1 MLSQPN
7 PSDQLKLKIIRSFE
21 LGFDLEREN
30 DREKESQ
37 PTITVPPLL
46 DLTNHSRS
54 NTKSDQ
60 ISTMIHQWE
69 EGERTDERERER
81 EREREKRH
89 WIEKKE
95 RKEKK
100 LRKRRERRN
109 KILVFIISL

>member
-30 DREKESQ
+30 DGEKESQ
-37 PTITVPPLL
+37 PTITVSPLL

-81 EREREKRH
+81 ERETTLNREEREKR
-89 WIEKKE
+89 KK
-95 RKEKK
+95 
-100 LRKRRERRN
+100 N
-109 KILVFIISL
+109 

>member
-30 DREKESQ
+30 DGEKESQ
-37 PTITVPPLL
+37 PTITVSPLL

-60 ISTMIHQWE
+60 ISTMIHQ
-69 EGERTDERERER
+69 
-81 EREREKRH
+81 
-89 WIEKKE
+89 
-95 RKEKK
+95 
-100 LRKRRERRN
+100 
-109 KILVFIISL
+109 

>member
-30 DREKESQ
+30 DGEKESQ
-37 PTITVPPLL
+37 PTITVSPLL

-81 EREREKRH
+81 ETTLNREEREKR
-89 WIEKKE
+89 KKI
-95 RKEKK
+95 KEKK
-100 LRKRRERRN
+100 RE
-109 KILVFIISL
+109 KK

>member
-81 EREREKRH
+81 ETTLNREEREKR
-89 WIEKKE
+89 KKI
-95 RKEKK
+95 KEKK
-100 LRKRRERRN
+100 RE
-109 KILVFIISL
+109 KK

>member
-46 DLTNHSRS
+46 DLTIIHDPTQNQ
-54 NTKSDQ
+54 TKSQ
-60 ISTMIHQWE
+60 PWSTNE
-69 EGERTDERERER
+69 KKEREPMR

>member
-81 EREREKRH
+81 ERETTLNREKR
-89 WIEKKE
+89 EKRKKI
-95 RKEKK
+95 KEKK
-100 LRKRRERRN
+100 RE
-109 KILVFIISL
+109 KK

>member
-37 PTITVPPLL
+37 PTITVPLLL

-69 EGERTDERERER
+69 EGERTDERER